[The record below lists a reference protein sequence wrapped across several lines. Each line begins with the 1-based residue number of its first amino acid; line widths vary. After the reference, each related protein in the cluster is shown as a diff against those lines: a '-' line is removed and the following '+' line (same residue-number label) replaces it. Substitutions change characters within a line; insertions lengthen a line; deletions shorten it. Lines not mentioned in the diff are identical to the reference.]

1 MKTRLLICLLTIC
14 MIAALSGCGGEAGT
28 AAKPSDAVQTEAKTE
43 AKTET
48 KSETIT
54 EAKTETQPQP
64 RTEPAQLS
72 AILDRNGD
80 RLGAIDERAVC
91 TAADAGI
98 FYSVFQPAEYQFTAT
113 AEYRFFRAADR
124 QDLLLGRL
132 EKQGYEAVYA
142 RTELDGRLYT
152 LAVTGNPLDEAAD
165 SLWLLALDPAA
176 GTMNKYEVSAD
187 GFPYAS
193 MAAVG
198 GKLLILNHETHDP
211 RRDTIY
217 EFDPGSGGLRTLLSF
232 PDDGASTLR
241 GVCAAEDGFCLLRLR
256 LENGRPAELLL
267 DYRDAEGGA
276 LSERSLNELLIP
288 AAREFP
294 GFVDEAELLN
304 EFGMMVSSFSLW
316 EGRYLCYGNFG
327 LLRAVLD
334 LERGEALLTK
344 DDLWSLSLGSGSPAL
359 YRLDFEAAAEG
370 PEILVMGNGAFEKLP
385 LAPQEAHPLLRGLS
399 HSPGGNWLAELADSP
414 RSFGA
419 TRVLCFWQEP

>member
-1 MKTRLLICLLTIC
+1 MKNRRLLCLLLAVL
-14 MIAALSGCGGEAGT
+14 MIAALSGCGAGT
-28 AAKPSDAVQTEAKTE
+28 EAKPSDAVQTEAKTE

-48 KSETIT
+48 QPETR
-54 EAKTETQPQP
+54 P
-64 RTEPAQLS
+64 EPAQLS

-80 RLGAIDERAVC
+80 RLGAIDARAVC
-91 TAADAGI
+91 TASDAGI

-132 EKQGYEAVYA
+132 EEQGYEAVYA
-142 RTELDGRLYT
+142 RTELNGVLYT
-152 LAVTGNPLDEAAD
+152 LAVTGNPLDETPD
-165 SLWLLALDPAA
+165 PLWLLALDPAA
-176 GTMNKYEVSAD
+176 GTMKRYEVSAD

-193 MAAVG
+193 LAAVG
-198 GKLLILNHETHDP
+198 GRLLILNHETHEP
-211 RRDTIY
+211 RSDTIY
-217 EFDPGSGGLRTLLSF
+217 EFDPGSGGLRALLSF

-267 DYRDAEGGA
+267 DYRDAEGRA

-288 AAREFP
+288 AARELP
-294 GFVDEAELLN
+294 GLQDETELLN

-359 YRLDFEAAAEG
+359 YRLDFEEAEG
-370 PEILVMGNGAFEKLP
+370 PEILVLGDGAFEKLP

-399 HSPGGNWLAELADSP
+399 HSPGGSWLAELTDSP

>member
-1 MKTRLLICLLTIC
+1 MKNQRLLCLLLAVL
-14 MIAALSGCGGEAGT
+14 MIAALSGCGGAGT
-28 AAKPSDAVQTEAKTE
+28 ETPELPQTEAKTE
-43 AKTET
+43 ARTENQP
-48 KSETIT
+48 
-54 EAKTETQPQP
+54 ETQPEP

-80 RLGAIDERAVC
+80 QLGAIDERAVC

-193 MAAVG
+193 LAAVD
-198 GKLLILNHETHDP
+198 GKLLILNHETHEP
-211 RRDTIY
+211 RSDTVY

-359 YRLDFEAAAEG
+359 YRLDFEEAEG

-399 HSPGGNWLAELADSP
+399 HSPGGSWLAELADSP
-414 RSFGA
+414 KSFGA